1 MPLGKSEKQEE
12 LSTWLERT
20 RVGNADRDQ
29 DGSDEK
35 RERMEAISLNSKS
48 DPHSAVIQSC
58 FLLAPVLT
66 AAVTG
71 TAGISIP
78 GIMGGTIPGIYG
90 YKDKNQLQRWGQAQ
104 AWQGPK
110 RFCCV
115 HDLHMGT
122 SSGNPL
128 RDYGLLA

>member
-1 MPLGKSEKQEE
+1 MAGEDSSMGK
-12 LSTWLERT
+12 
-20 RVGNADRDQ
+20 ADREQ

-35 RERMEAISLNSKS
+35 RERMEAIFLNSKS
-48 DPHSAVIQSC
+48 DPHSVIIQSC

-90 YKDKNQLQRWGQAQ
+90 DKDNSQLPRR
-104 AWQGPK
+104 K
-110 RFCCV
+110 
-115 HDLHMGT
+115 DLH
-122 SSGNPL
+122 
-128 RDYGLLA
+128 RDP